1 MAFFNFKNKFEK
13 KFQEIHQLLLNSFT
27 NVKKDTHYIFQWI
40 TYLNQKNAYQEH
52 MINELQNQLNY
63 MPKSRED
70 IKRII
75 DSYYSYDSVIERIN
89 KLNERVNLIVNAH
102 EPILNK
108 IDSLSSKINDIEIKP
123 KPTLKEKLI
132 KRITRNTKEYVK
144 SIILSFIKKYE
155 KISWKDFREIVGSVM
170 IVEEQGLCSKSSFYR
185 LLGEIEKDG
194 EVEFFQ
200 EGKEKKYMYK
210 LTKTS

>member
-40 TYLNQKNAYQEH
+40 NYLNQKNAYQEH

-70 IKRII
+70 IKCII
-75 DSYYSYDSVIERIN
+75 DSYYSYDGVIERIN

-155 KISWKDFREIVGSVM
+155 KISALQLREM

-200 EGKEKKYMYK
+200 EGKEKKYLYK